1 MHDWY
6 PTPSTGANTRILSL
20 TLPSHSEVE
29 WPCLYLSQ
37 PLSSSQEANMKGP
50 ELFLKTVSWGPATL
64 KPEAQPLGQE
74 SAGQESAL
82 PLAKVMLR
90 GLQRLLPRP
99 QEKEA

>member
-1 MHDWY
+1 
-6 PTPSTGANTRILSL
+6 
-20 TLPSHSEVE
+20 
-29 WPCLYLSQ
+29 
-37 PLSSSQEANMKGP
+37 MKGP

-99 QEKEA
+99 QEGDGKPVRKA

>member
-1 MHDWY
+1 MTGTPHPARG
-6 PTPSTGANTRILSL
+6 PTPESLSL

-29 WPCLYLSQ
+29 WPCL
-37 PLSSSQEANMKGP
+37 SSSQVANMKGP

-99 QEKEA
+99 QERDSKPVREA